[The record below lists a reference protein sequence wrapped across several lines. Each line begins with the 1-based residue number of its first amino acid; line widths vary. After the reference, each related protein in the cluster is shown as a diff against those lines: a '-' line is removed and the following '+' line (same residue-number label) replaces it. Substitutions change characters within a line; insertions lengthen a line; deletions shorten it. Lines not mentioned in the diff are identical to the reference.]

1 MPILHHLPL
10 SPFCRKVRVA
20 LGEKGLPID
29 LREVRVW
36 ERDPEFLALNPA
48 GKVPTLELDD
58 GAVVADSYAILE
70 FIEEVAPT
78 PPLIGAT
85 AGERAETRRL
95 VGWFDDKFFHEVT
108 CHLYGE
114 KILKRLAGGGS
125 PNSEALRAGRANL
138 GHHLDYI
145 AWLCD
150 RRTWLAG
157 DHFSLADIAAGAHL
171 SVLDF
176 LGDIS
181 WNRYDGAKLWYQ
193 RIKSRPSFRPL
204 LADRLT
210 GFQPPAEYAD
220 LDF

>member
-1 MPILHHLPL
+1 MPTLHHQPL
-10 SPFCRKVRVA
+10 SPFCRKVRVT
-20 LGEKGLPID
+20 LGEKGLPVE

-36 ERDPEFLALNPA
+36 ERSREFLTLNPA
-48 GKVPTLELDD
+48 GKVPTLTLDD
-58 GAVVADSYAILE
+58 GGVIAESTAIVE
-70 FIEEVAPT
+70 FVEEMAPT

-85 AGERAETRRL
+85 PGERAETRRL

-108 CHLYGE
+108 THLYGE
-114 KILKRLAGGGS
+114 KVLKRLARGGAPDSG
-125 PNSEALRAGRANL
+125 ALRAGRANL
-138 GHHLDYI
+138 APHLDYI

-157 DHFSLADIAAGAHL
+157 DHFSLADIAAGAHI

-176 LGDIS
+176 LGDIRWES
-181 WNRYDGAKLWYQ
+181 FEGAKLWYQ

-204 LADRLT
+204 LADRVT
-210 GFQPPAEYAD
+210 GFQPPAHYAN